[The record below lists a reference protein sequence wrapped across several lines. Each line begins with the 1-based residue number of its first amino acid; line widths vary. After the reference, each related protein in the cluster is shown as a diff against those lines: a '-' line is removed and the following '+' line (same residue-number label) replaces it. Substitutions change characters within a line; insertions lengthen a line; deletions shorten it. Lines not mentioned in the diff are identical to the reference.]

1 MVILDV
7 NDSILDV
14 YAVTITLGICARN
27 QNNPPMKVVNYNSLG
42 TETMTQ
48 PLLPC
53 VESTPASTPDACV
66 IWLHGL
72 GDSGHGFA
80 PIVPELKLPSSMAVK
95 FLFPHAPERPVT
107 INGGMRMRA
116 WYDIKSLD
124 FESRADL
131 DGVEESAAQVEQLIN
146 AQIDSGIPANRIVLA
161 GFSQGGVIAL
171 HLAPRF
177 NAKLAGVLALSTYLC
192 EPSLL
197 ANQANDINKET
208 PVMMAHGDQD
218 EVVPVFMG
226 SAAFKTMTE
235 NGFNATWQTYTMQ
248 HNVCMQELNDISAWL
263 QSVLS

>member
-1 MVILDV
+1 
-7 NDSILDV
+7 
-14 YAVTITLGICARN
+14 
-27 QNNPPMKVVNYNSLG
+27 
-42 TETMTQ
+42 MTQ
-48 PLLPC
+48 QLLPC
-53 VESTPASTPDACV
+53 VEINPSTTPDACV

-80 PIVPELKLPSSMAVK
+80 PIVPELKLPESMAVK

-131 DGVEESAAQVEQLIN
+131 EGVKESAAQVEALIQ
-146 AQIDSGIPANRIVLA
+146 AQIESGIPSERIVLA

-171 HLAPRF
+171 HLAPRYANKF
-177 NAKLAGVLALSTYLC
+177 AGVIALSTYMC

-197 ANQANDINKET
+197 GSEARDTNRET
-208 PVMMAHGDQD
+208 PIMMAHGEQD

-226 SAAFKTMTE
+226 NAAFKTLSE
-235 NGFNATWQTYTMQ
+235 SGFNATWQTY
-248 HNVCMQELNDISAWL
+248 
-263 QSVLS
+263 

>member
-1 MVILDV
+1 ML
-7 NDSILDV
+7 
-14 YAVTITLGICARN
+14 
-27 QNNPPMKVVNYNSLG
+27 KEYN
-42 TETMTQ
+42 TMSE
-48 PLLPC
+48 PLLPF
-53 VESTPASTPDACV
+53 VESSPTAAPDACV

-80 PIVPELKLPSSMAVK
+80 PIVPELKLPASMSVK
-95 FLFPHAPERPVT
+95 FIFPHAPERPVT
-107 INGGMRMRA
+107 INGGMKMRA

-131 DGVEESAAQVEQLIN
+131 DGVLTSAAQVEALIN
-146 AQIDSGIPANRIVLA
+146 AQIESGIPASRIVLA

-177 NAKLAGVLALSTYLC
+177 TQKLAGVMALSTYMC

-197 ANQANDINKET
+197 ASQASDINKDT
-208 PVMMAHGDQD
+208 PYFCAHGDQD

-226 SAAFKTMTE
+226 NAAYKTLKE
-235 NGFNATWQTYTMQ
+235 NGFNATWTSYTMQ

-263 QSVLS
+263 QRILA

>member
-1 MVILDV
+1 
-7 NDSILDV
+7 
-14 YAVTITLGICARN
+14 
-27 QNNPPMKVVNYNSLG
+27 
-42 TETMTQ
+42 MTQ
-48 PLLPC
+48 QLLPC
-53 VESTPASTPDACV
+53 VEINPSTTPDACV

-80 PIVPELKLPSSMAVK
+80 PIVPELKLPESMAVK

-131 DGVEESAAQVEQLIN
+131 EGVKESAAQVEALIE
-146 AQIDSGIPANRIVLA
+146 AQIESGIPSERIVLA

-171 HLAPRF
+171 HLAPRYANKF
-177 NAKLAGVLALSTYLC
+177 AGVIALSTYMC

-197 ANQANDINKET
+197 GSEAKDTNRET
-208 PVMMAHGDQD
+208 PIMMAHGEQD

-226 SAAFKTMTE
+226 NAAFKTLSEVALMPRGRLTPCS
-235 NGFNATWQTYTMQ
+235 TMF
-248 HNVCMQELNDISAWL
+248 VCKSLTT
-263 QSVLS
+263 

>member
-1 MVILDV
+1 
-7 NDSILDV
+7 
-14 YAVTITLGICARN
+14 
-27 QNNPPMKVVNYNSLG
+27 
-42 TETMTQ
+42 MTQ
-48 PLLPC
+48 QLLPC
-53 VESTPASTPDACV
+53 VEINPSATPDACV

-80 PIVPELKLPSSMAVK
+80 PIVPELKLPKTMAVK
-95 FLFPHAPERPVT
+95 FLFPHAPERPIT

-116 WYDIKSLD
+116 WYDIKTLD

-131 DGVEESAAQVEQLIN
+131 DGVKTSAAQVERLIE
-146 AQIDSGIPANRIVLA
+146 AQIDSGIPAHRIILA

-177 NAKLAGVLALSTYLC
+177 AHKLAGVLALSTYMC

-197 ANQANDINKET
+197 QSEANDMNRDT
-208 PVMMAHGDQD
+208 PIMMAHGEQD

-226 SAAFKTMTE
+226 NAAFKTLSE
-235 NGFNATWQTYTMQ
+235 CGFNATWQTYQMQ

-263 QSVLS
+263 QTRLN

>member
-1 MVILDV
+1 
-7 NDSILDV
+7 
-14 YAVTITLGICARN
+14 
-27 QNNPPMKVVNYNSLG
+27 
-42 TETMTQ
+42 MTQ
-48 PLLPC
+48 QLLPC
-53 VESTPASTPDACV
+53 VEINPSAAPDACV

-80 PIVPELKLPSSMAVK
+80 PIVPELKLPESLSVK
-95 FLFPHAPERPVT
+95 FLFPHAPERPIT
-107 INGGMRMRA
+107 INNGMRMRA

-131 DGVEESAAQVEQLIN
+131 EGVKASAEQVEQLIK
-146 AQIDSGIPANRIVLA
+146 AQIESGIPSERIILA

-177 NAKLAGVLALSTYLC
+177 AHKLAGVLALSTYMC

-197 ANQANDINKET
+197 SNEGKDINRDT
-208 PVMMAHGDQD
+208 PIMMAHGEQD

-226 SAAFKTMTE
+226 NAAFKTLSE
-235 NGFNATWQTYTMQ
+235 CGFNATWQTYTMQ

-263 QSVLS
+263 QTRLK

>member
-1 MVILDV
+1 
-7 NDSILDV
+7 
-14 YAVTITLGICARN
+14 
-27 QNNPPMKVVNYNSLG
+27 
-42 TETMTQ
+42 MTQ
-48 PLLPC
+48 QLLPC
-53 VESTPASTPDACV
+53 VEINPSTAPDACV

-80 PIVPELKLPSSMAVK
+80 PIVPELKLPDSMAVK
-95 FLFPHAPERPVT
+95 FLFPHAPERPIT

-131 DGVEESAAQVEQLIN
+131 EGVKESAEQVEQLIK
-146 AQIDSGIPANRIVLA
+146 AQIESGIKAECIVLA

-177 NAKLAGVLALSTYLC
+177 SQKLAGVMALSTYMC
-192 EPSLL
+192 EPALL
-197 ANQANDINKET
+197 SSEALDVNRET
-208 PVMMAHGDQD
+208 PIMMAHGEQD

-226 SAAFKTMTE
+226 NAAFKTLNE
-235 NGFNATWQTYTMQ
+235 CGFKATWQTYTMQ

-263 QSVLS
+263 QKLLN